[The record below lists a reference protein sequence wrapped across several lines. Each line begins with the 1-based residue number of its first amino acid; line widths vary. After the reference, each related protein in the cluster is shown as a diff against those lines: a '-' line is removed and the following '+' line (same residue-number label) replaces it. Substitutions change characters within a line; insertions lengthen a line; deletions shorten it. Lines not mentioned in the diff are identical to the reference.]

1 MILNEDYFDDIEI
14 TDDDIESSNSL
25 VISHNNEYATP
36 EEWFRVMKS
45 KYSHYIL
52 ITIHHHTIN
61 ENEVWENRIPHSLRN
76 LQYMFDVYGMD
87 YSQPTVQDFP
97 LSKIKDNYR
106 KCVFID
112 FHNYKLITMPDS
124 DWKNNILFIAMY
136 FNLPKVHSYKEACQ
150 FVGNMVSCILN
161 NKEYNQNYS
170 FFEIYSFD
178 SSSNYVKMKK
188 IGSTGYV
195 YDKAHQTWMIDVI
208 SMFFPEKP
216 VDAIRRELNSNRDLS

>member
-1 MILNEDYFDDIEI
+1 MILNEDYFDELKL
-14 TDDDIESSNSL
+14 TDDDISAQDYSST
-25 VISHNNEYATP
+25 VIDATP

-52 ITIHHHTIN
+52 IRIEHHTIN

-76 LQYMFDVYGMD
+76 LQYMFDVYGID
-87 YSQPTVQDFP
+87 YSLPTVQDFP
-97 LSKIKDNYR
+97 LSKIIDNYR

-124 DWKNNILFIAMY
+124 DWKNNILYIVMY
-136 FNLPKVHSYKEACQ
+136 FNLPKVRSYKEACQ

-161 NKEYNQNYS
+161 NKEYNQNYP
-170 FFEIYSFD
+170 FFYIYSVND
-178 SSSNYVKMKK
+178 SSSNCVVMNK
-188 IGSTGYV
+188 IGSIGYE
-195 YDKAHQTWMIDVI
+195 YNKIHQTWMIDVI

-216 VDAIRRELNSNRDLS
+216 VDAIRRELDSDRHLS